1 MYGRKNEE
9 KKEKDPNPLKSLD
22 QTDNSINIK
31 PKKRNDEDFYDFS
44 YHNMKK
50 SYMDVT
56 EEYNRYKY

>member
-31 PKKRNDEDFYDFS
+31 SAVKVPKKRCDMMNPF
-44 YHNMKK
+44 
-50 SYMDVT
+50 
-56 EEYNRYKY
+56 